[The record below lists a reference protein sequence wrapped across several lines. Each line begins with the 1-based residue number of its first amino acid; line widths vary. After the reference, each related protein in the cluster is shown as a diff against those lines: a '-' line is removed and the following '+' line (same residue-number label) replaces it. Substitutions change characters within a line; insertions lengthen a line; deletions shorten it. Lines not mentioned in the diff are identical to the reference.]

1 MSASDTRSTRDGAT
15 AIGVILIVVGV
26 IGYAIVQAGL
36 DPGDWLGGS
45 GWTLFVIGA
54 GVALLGAA
62 LLTERASAL
71 GFTIAGAIVTTVGLL
86 LLSMDR
92 AGHWETWAYAWSLI
106 PAAAGVALVA
116 HGVRIGASPVMATGA
131 RLIGIG
137 ALLFVAGWW
146 FFETVF
152 QTGRVP
158 FDLGSAWPLVLVAV
172 GGLVALLGVLS
183 GREGHPRAQG

>member
-1 MSASDTRSTRDGAT
+1 
-15 AIGVILIVVGV
+15 
-26 IGYAIVQAGL
+26 
-36 DPGDWLGGS
+36 
-45 GWTLFVIGA
+45 
-54 GVALLGAA
+54 
-62 LLTERASAL
+62 
-71 GFTIAGAIVTTVGLL
+71 
-86 LLSMDR
+86 
-92 AGHWETWAYAWSLI
+92 
-106 PAAAGVALVA
+106 
-116 HGVRIGASPVMATGA
+116 MATGA